1 MSNVRITDYDS
12 LLLKVNVGYDSIFF
26 IEKASTSVS
35 GSDGNLILDVDQTRY
50 TYAFSDIK
58 APSKNTLDAVV
69 VAIREYI
76 DNV

>member
-1 MSNVRITDYDS
+1 MSDVRITDYDT
-12 LLLKVNVGYDSIFF
+12 LLLKVNVGYETIFF
-26 IEKASTSVS
+26 VDKSDTSVS
-35 GSDGNLILDVDQTRY
+35 GSDGYLVLDVGDTQY
-50 TYAFSDIK
+50 KYLFSNIK